1 MTKYE
6 CICVICRTPFMGSR
20 PTVKTCSREC
30 MGKNLAG
37 SNNPNFGNKWSTEQR
52 QLASLLKKEQFKN
65 NPDYAFQ
72 CGKSNR
78 GVKFSEDRIKAMHG
92 NRDRDSYKHFHSSD
106 TKKIIGSKSKEKFTP
121 EFKEKFRRT
130 MEENGQWIKLDDKD
144 PYDLYYKESNWIEP
158 MIDFFD
164 DNSKKIL
171 NEVGMFS
178 HRNSKGW
185 VRDHI
190 VSRMIGYEF
199 SLPPQLL
206 RHPCNLQFIS
216 HAENIAK
223 GFADRK
229 LTKNEKIATIEQLKK
244 RILEYTSDWKEHS
257 WCLDY
262 IRKVNG

>member
-1 MTKYE
+1 MAKYQ
-6 CICVICRTPFMGSR
+6 CVCVICKTPFLGSR
-20 PTVKTCSREC
+20 PNVKTCSKEC
-30 MGKNLAG
+30 MGKNQSGA
-37 SNNPNFGNKWSTEQR
+37 NNPNFGNKWSDEQR
-52 QLASLLKKEQFKN
+52 QAGSILKKEQFKN

-78 GVKFSEDRIKAMHG
+78 GVKFDEDRIKAMHG
-92 NRDRDSYKHFHSSD
+92 HRDKSSYKHPHSTE

-144 PYDLYYKESNWIEP
+144 PYAIYYKEANWIES

-164 DNSKKIL
+164 DDSKKIL

-178 HRNSKGW
+178 RNNSKGW

-190 VSRMIGYEF
+190 VPRMVGYEF
-199 SLPPQLL
+199 SLPPQLM

-216 HAENIAK
+216 HGENVAK
-223 GFADRK
+223 GFSDRK
-229 LTKNEKIATIEQLKK
+229 LTNIQKSDIIEQLKK
-244 RILEYTSDWKEHS
+244 RILEHTSSWKEHD
-257 WCLDY
+257 WCVEY
-262 IRKVNG
+262 IRNMK